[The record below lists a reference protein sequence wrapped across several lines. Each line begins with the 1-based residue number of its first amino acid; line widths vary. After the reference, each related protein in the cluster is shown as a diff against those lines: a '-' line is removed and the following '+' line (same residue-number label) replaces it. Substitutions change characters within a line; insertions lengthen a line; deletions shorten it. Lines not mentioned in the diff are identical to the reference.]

1 MSPPVLPFFPEGAL
15 ASSVITTVWVGVF
28 IVCLFNLRLGWVLS
42 GLVVPGYI
50 APLLIAKPIAA
61 LVVIAEAVLTYGL
74 FWVLSEKLSGPAT
87 WSSFFGRDRFLGLI
101 LVSAAVRLSFEGALL
116 PMVSDWLNRSYGFEF
131 DWHNNLHGFGLVVIA
146 LFANQLWKPGL
157 ARGLAQSLTILGITS
172 VIIRYGLMEFTNF
185 RISGVLYLY
194 EDFASSILASPKAYI
209 VLIATCFVAS
219 RMNLRYGWDFGG
231 ILIPAL
237 LALQWYQPLKIVSSI
252 IEGAVIFA
260 LGSLLLKT
268 RLFANTTVE
277 GARKILLFFNISFA
291 YKLVLGHALS
301 WAGIEQRITD
311 FYGFGYLLPTLIAIK
326 AYDKDILPRVG
337 RAVLQISFVGAAVGS
352 AIGFALLVLVPERSG
367 ADAAARAN
375 QGAPPEVRSL
385 VARAAGAAY
394 SEAVGVKPVGL
405 NRRDAAAFGAAIG
418 VLDGGGSAK
427 EAAALLA
434 SAGYSLTPTSGGS
447 LAVVPNKSGDGTLF
461 VFNPG
466 AARNLTVVV
475 PEPSSQPGLALA
487 AARIFE
493 VQQARWLAIGDQPAD
508 APGAQA
514 PAAAPALFRRAAH
527 NAEMIVRRGA
537 RSGTPVIH
545 LAGAAVAGLQLR
557 ALREQI
563 PQLAV
568 KFTSRAQLKDNPDS
582 STLLLPQSSAQLLIG
597 DAHRPQQQLTFADMI
612 GQAPGVL
619 ASGRE
624 SRRREP
630 ARVLDL
636 VELAFLRFEV
646 VEPLLAGADEGSDHV
661 IRASAA
667 AAASIGFEVTEI
679 QGPNGARLVALRR
692 RGDTTGAYLIR
703 PGARDRPIIQVA
715 ADEERSTVEAATQM
729 FEGLGARAFLM
740 TPSQAELDHGQGALL
755 PLITQSLLR
764 SSGERPQLTLQVRTP
779 PQSVLAAG
787 TAGVV
792 IAPDRLEPG
801 PGLGTELQ
809 ERLFVLGLVARVVNW
824 DIPSAGLEVAPNPH
838 LRYIQQS
845 SNKRFAIVW
854 VPSSRRL
861 HRS

>member
-1 MSPPVLPFFPEGAL
+1 MSPLALPFFPEGSL

-50 APLLIAKPIAA
+50 APLLIAKPVAA

-101 LVSAAVRLSFEGALL
+101 LVSAAVRLSFDGALL
-116 PMVSDWLNRSYGFEF
+116 PIVANWLNRSYGFEF
-131 DWHNNLHGFGLVVIA
+131 DWHNNLHSFGLVVIA

-172 VIIRYGLMEFTNF
+172 VVIRYGLMEFTNF
-185 RISGVLYLY
+185 RISGVVYLY

-209 VLIATCFVAS
+209 ILIATCFVAS

-237 LALQWYQPLKIVSSI
+237 LALQWYQPLKIVTSL

-268 RLFANTTVE
+268 RLFANTSVE
-277 GARKILLFFNISFA
+277 GARKFLLFFNISFA
-291 YKLVLGHALS
+291 YKLVLGHVLS

-311 FYGFGYLLPTLIAIK
+311 YYGFGYLLPTLIAIK
-326 AYDKDILPRVG
+326 AYEKDILPRVG
-337 RAVLQISFVGAAVGS
+337 RAVLQISFVGVAVGS
-352 AIGFALLVLVPERSG
+352 VIGFALMMLVPERSG
-367 ADAAARAN
+367 TEAAARA
-375 QGAPPEVRSL
+375 QGAPPEVRAL
-385 VARAAGAAY
+385 VAQAAGAAY
-394 SEAVGVKPVGL
+394 SASVGVRPAGL
-405 NRRDAAAFGAAIG
+405 DRREAAAFGAAIG

-427 EAAALLA
+427 EAAALLG
-434 SAGYSLTPTSGGS
+434 SAGYRLTPTSGGL
-447 LAVVPNKSGDGTLF
+447 LAVVPIKKSSEKVLF
-461 VFNPG
+461 VFNRG
-466 AARNLTVVV
+466 ATRNLTVIV
-475 PEPSSQPGLALA
+475 PEPSSQPSLALA

-493 VQQARWLAIGDQPAD
+493 VQQARWLAIGNQTTDV
-508 APGAQA
+508 PGAQA
-514 PAAAPALFRRAAH
+514 PAAALALFRRAAQ
-527 NAEMIVRRGA
+527 NAEMTVRRGA
-537 RSGTPVIH
+537 PGGRPVIH

-597 DAHRPQQQLTFADMI
+597 GAHRPQQQYTFADLVR
-612 GQAPGVL
+612 QARGVF
-619 ASGRE
+619 ASERE
-624 SRRREP
+624 TRRKEP

-636 VELAFLRFEV
+636 AELAFLRFEV
-646 VEPLLAGADEGSDHV
+646 VEPLLAGADRGSDDV
-661 IRASAA
+661 IRAGAA

-692 RGDTTGAYLIR
+692 RGDTTGAYVIR
-703 PGARDRPIIQVA
+703 PGAGDRPIIQVA
-715 ADEERSTVEAATQM
+715 ADEERSTVEVATQM
-729 FEGLGARAFLM
+729 FEGLGARALLI
-740 TPSQAELDHGQGALL
+740 TPSQAELDRGQGALL

-764 SSGERPQLTLQVRTP
+764 ASGERPQLTMQVRTP
-779 PQSVLAAG
+779 PRSVLAAG
-787 TAGVV
+787 TAEVV

-801 PGLGTELQ
+801 ARLGKELQ
-809 ERLFVLGLVARVVNW
+809 ERLSVFGLMARVANW
-824 DIPSAGLEVAPNPH
+824 DISSAGLEVAPNPH

-845 SNKRFAIVW
+845 RNKRFAIVW
-854 VPSSRRL
+854 VPSSRKVP
-861 HRS
+861 RS